1 MEGKQKYHTCVT
13 LLMRPSIIQAVL
25 KMLSEIG
32 SVDNIPEF
40 IEGVKARLLLPFI
53 HPDLMFFLSVNGLMA

>member
-1 MEGKQKYHTCVT
+1 MLIQ
-13 LLMRPSIIQAVL
+13 PSITQAVL

-40 IEGVKARLLLPFI
+40 IEGVKARLILPFI
-53 HPDLMFFLSVNGLMA
+53 SSRFLSIKISDWR

>member
-1 MEGKQKYHTCVT
+1 M
-13 LLMRPSIIQAVL
+13 LMHPSIIQAVL

-40 IEGVKARLLLPFI
+40 IEGVKARLMLPFI
-53 HPDLMFFLSVNGLMA
+53 SSGFLSIKIADWR